1 MLIIQEQLLLINI
14 PLQTIKAG
22 KILKLLGFT
31 DYMMNSSS
39 KNLSGGWWM
48 RIALAKILFCE
59 PDILL
64 LDEPTNHLDI
74 EAVLW
79 L

>member
-1 MLIIQEQLLLINI
+1 LAEIGSNESLAKASILLD
-14 PLQTIKAG
+14 K
-22 KILKLLGFT
+22 LGF
-31 DYMMNSSS
+31 S
-39 KNLSGGWWM
+39 KEMQSRPSLKLSGGWRM

-64 LDEPTNHLDI
+64 LDEPTNHLDL
-74 EAVLW
+74 EAVIW